1 MFLHR
6 PRLHKAH
13 WRVFSVLSLIEICP
27 KERFKE
33 FQIKSYPLQDF
44 TYLKL
49 LRLQKAREQQGIL
62 VHRKPNKAENNLP
75 KLLGPKIK

>member
-1 MFLHR
+1 M
-6 PRLHKAH
+6 
-13 WRVFSVLSLIEICP
+13 SP

-49 LRLQKAREQQGIL
+49 LRLQEAREQSAMTFP
-62 VHRKPNKAENNLP
+62 RKVNKAENSLP
-75 KLLGPKIK
+75 KLLGPKVK